1 MELNVK
7 EIPNESKRI
16 KLEIL
21 KSLKSLNN
29 EILNNYDGD
38 RAVDFLKDE
47 NEDGVPDLVAP
58 INVAIGVEEGKTAE
72 LDGALDV
79 AKNTDGDNDGTQTDA
94 EKLAVAQAEANLKE
108 NIDKIERLE
117 TKKRVLDNYLTNWTR
132 MDLFPGITRENIYPR
147 TAMER
152 TQRRDFLGKGTGKV
166 YPFGLKD
173 EHQMS
178 GVGGDASDIIK
189 LRRLY
194 GRANYWKKRDWS
206 Y

>member
-1 MELNVK
+1 
-7 EIPNESKRI
+7 
-16 KLEIL
+16 
-21 KSLKSLNN
+21 
-29 EILNNYDGD
+29 
-38 RAVDFLKDE
+38 
-47 NEDGVPDLVAP
+47 
-58 INVAIGVEEGKTAE
+58 
-72 LDGALDV
+72 
-79 AKNTDGDNDGTQTDA
+79 
-94 EKLAVAQAEANLKE
+94 
-108 NIDKIERLE
+108 
-117 TKKRVLDNYLTNWTR
+117 

>member
-58 INVAIGVEEGKTAE
+58 INVDIVAAQAVVDDAQAVVNAAIDA
-72 LDGALDV
+72 
-79 AKNTDGDNDGTQTDA
+79 DNDNGVDLQ
-94 EKLAVAQAEANLKE
+94 EKK
-108 NIDKIERLE
+108 NILEKLE